1 MEAPTWLMAL
11 SLKTDSA
18 ARACR
23 YNRVREKMHTLALG
37 TAAEKKSL
45 AYSIQLI
52 SLQLHMFL
60 VLIIERIYNAYTRV
74 NGCILNL

>member
-1 MEAPTWLMAL
+1 
-11 SLKTDSA
+11 
-18 ARACR
+18 
-23 YNRVREKMHTLALG
+23 MHTLALG
-37 TAAEKKSL
+37 TVAEKKSL